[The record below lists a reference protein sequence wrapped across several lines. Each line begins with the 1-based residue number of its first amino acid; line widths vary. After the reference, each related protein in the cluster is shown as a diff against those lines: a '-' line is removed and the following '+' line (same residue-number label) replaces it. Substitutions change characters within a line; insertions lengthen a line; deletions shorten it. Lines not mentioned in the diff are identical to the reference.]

1 MQNTNMKIVY
11 SLRIHIKLQKLGFR
25 YLTEMK
31 NPQFPHLNCWVYE
44 NTPEFD
50 QAFEALM
57 EEADGYGR

>member
-31 NPQFPHLNCWVYE
+31 NP
-44 NTPEFD
+44 
-50 QAFEALM
+50 
-57 EEADGYGR
+57 